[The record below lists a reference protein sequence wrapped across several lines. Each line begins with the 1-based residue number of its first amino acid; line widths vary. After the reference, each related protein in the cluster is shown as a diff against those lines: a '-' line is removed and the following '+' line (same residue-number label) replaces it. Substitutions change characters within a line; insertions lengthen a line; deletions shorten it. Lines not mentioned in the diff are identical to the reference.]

1 MAAPT
6 MFGLGIWELLIVAL
20 FGIGGTGLPL
30 GIPPAPEDPLLA
42 KVAPEDCTLYLSWA
56 GMAKPDPASKNHTEQ
71 LLAEAEIQKF
81 AAAVEKAIATALA
94 KDARDIEQ
102 NKIIA
107 TEMPKVVKALLTKP
121 TAIFLGDVGIGP
133 GGPTVEGGLIVGT
146 GDDTAALMTSI
157 ARLEQAAGN
166 ISEVEVAGQ
175 KWKQPPLPPGAPQ
188 VLWGFKGKYFI
199 LGIGEGAV
207 ENIVK
212 RARGETP
219 KWLTAVRE
227 RNKVDRLSSVTYINA
242 KKLAELPARIGAP
255 PQVQMVVKALGFANV
270 SHLAS
275 VTGLDDKGCV
285 TRSHVAIDGQAEGL
299 FKLVAGKPLTAEDLA
314 PIPQDA
320 TLAFAARF
328 DANQA
333 FELIKTVVGS
343 ADPRGQAAF
352 EQEMED
358 MKSELGI
365 DLSKDVLQAIGDTW
379 RIYNA
384 PSDGGLLVTGLT
396 AVANVRDRSALVKA
410 SSKIEE
416 FAQKMAE
423 TAGQPNEFGRVPR
436 HVTVKHF
443 DHNGQTIYFVNF
455 VGDDSPVS
463 PAWCV
468 TDKELI
474 VSLFPGHVK
483 NYLNRKSDFKSAAN
497 VPEVA
502 AALKSANPPT
512 VVAYQDTREMAKIA
526 YPVLQVLANVVCGA
540 IQREGAEID
549 MSAFPSAGAI
559 LPHIQPSITT
569 LAPTKDGLE
578 ITTHQTLPMAIG
590 AWQALP
596 MMFFGVRSAGI
607 HHQEAIPQQQFED
620 FGIEDFDFDID
631 DGGIEFLPGAIELP
645 PGGGGDGI
653 GAKPVEP
660 AKRLR
665 PVPNR
670 PTIRA
675 KPRQPNVGLSG

>member
-6 MFGLGIWELLIVAL
+6 MFFGLGIWELVIVAL
-20 FGIGGTGLPL
+20 FGMGGTGLPL

-42 KVAPEDCTLYLSWA
+42 KVVPEDCTLYISWT
-56 GMAKPDPASKNHTEQ
+56 GMARPDSASKNHTEQ
-71 LLAEAEIQKF
+71 LLAEAEIQKLE
-81 AAAVEKAIATALA
+81 AAVERAIVTGLA
-94 KDARDIEQ
+94 QDAGDVEQ

-121 TAIFLGDVGIGP
+121 TAIFLGDFGIGP

-157 ARLEQAAGN
+157 ARLEQAVGN
-166 ISEVEVAGQ
+166 IFEVEAAGQ

-188 VLWGFKGKYFI
+188 VMWGFKGKSFI

-207 ENIVK
+207 ERIVK

-227 RNKVDRLSSVTYINA
+227 RNKVDRFSSVTYINA
-242 KKLAELPARIGAP
+242 KKLAELPAKVGAP

-299 FKLVAGKPLTAEDLA
+299 FKLVAGKPLTADDLA
-314 PIPQDA
+314 AIPQDA

-328 DANQA
+328 DANEA
-333 FELIKTVVGS
+333 FELVKTLVSSV
-343 ADPRGQAAF
+343 DPRGQAAF

-396 AVANVRDRSALVKA
+396 AVANIRDRPALVKA
-410 SSKIEE
+410 SAKIEE
-416 FAQKMAE
+416 LAQKMAE

-455 VGDDSPVS
+455 IGDDSPVS

-483 NYLNRKSDFKSAAN
+483 NYLNRKSDFKSAAS

-502 AALKSANPPT
+502 AALKGANPPT
-512 VVAYQDTREMAKIA
+512 VIAYQDTREMAKIA
-526 YPVLQVLANVVCGA
+526 YPALQVLANVVCGA

-578 ITTHQTLPMAIG
+578 VTTHQTLPMAIG

-596 MMFFGVRSAGI
+596 MMYFGLSGSAV
-607 HHQEAIPQQQFED
+607 HRHEAIPQQQFEE
-620 FGIEDFDFDID
+620 FGIE

-645 PGGGGDGI
+645 AGGGDGI
-653 GAKPVEP
+653 GSDPAAS

-665 PVPNR
+665 PFADR
-670 PTIRA
+670 STIRA
-675 KPRQPNVGLSG
+675 KPREPQVGLSG